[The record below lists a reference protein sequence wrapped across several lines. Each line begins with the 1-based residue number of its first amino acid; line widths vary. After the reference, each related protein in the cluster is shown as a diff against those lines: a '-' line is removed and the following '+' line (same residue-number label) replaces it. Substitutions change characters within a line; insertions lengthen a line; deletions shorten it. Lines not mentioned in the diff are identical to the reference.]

1 MGRSFP
7 NSGSLWNRVEA
18 SGMPGHASQKSQA
31 CKFQTL
37 EGAVALQRLH
47 GVLGAAGMKSTDRRQ
62 QFRQCPLVKPD
73 SAHEYAHRRI
83 GSRRGGALPAR
94 RKLSCS
100 APLSCSRRCAKVK
113 APAVGLHWMTNHVP
127 LATIAVS
134 SRIALQRRRRR
145 LRSTALPTF
154 LVITMPI
161 FACGADPLGTSAKTT
176 RCFVEEGLPR
186 RSTSANSRR
195 PRRLQYRRTP

>member
-1 MGRSFP
+1 
-7 NSGSLWNRVEA
+7 
-18 SGMPGHASQKSQA
+18 MPGHASQKSQA
-31 CKFQTL
+31 GEFQTL
-37 EGAVALQRLH
+37 ERAMALQRLH
-47 GVLGAAGMKSTDRRQ
+47 GVLGAARIKSTDRRQ

-73 SAHEYAHRRI
+73 PAHEYAHRRI
-83 GSRRGGALPAR
+83 DSRAADALPAR

-100 APLSCSRRCAKVK
+100 RALSCSRSSANVK
-113 APAVGLHWMTNHVP
+113 AAAVGLHWTTNHTP
-127 LATIAVS
+127 LAAAAVS

-161 FACGADPLGTSAKTT
+161 FDGTLDPRGASTKTT
-176 RCFVEEGLPR
+176 RCFVEEGRPR

-195 PRRLQYRRTP
+195 PRRLLYRRTP